1 MMTSTRFLQLS
12 KSHFFLFGPR
22 GTGKSTW
29 LRQTCPDALWLDLL
43 EVETERRYSARPEL
57 LVELVENH
65 PEPRAVV
72 IDEVQKVPQ
81 LLDAVHLLIE
91 RHTGHQFILTGSTA
105 RKLRRAGVNLL
116 AGRAILRSMHP
127 FMAAELGASFSL
139 ERALRQG
146 LLPLVWS
153 APEPAKALSSYFGVY
168 LREEVLQEGLV
179 RNVGNFARFLE
190 AISFSHAS
198 ALNLSSVARETEVGR
213 PTVQGYLEVL
223 VDLLLAFLVPP
234 FTKRAKRQLA
244 THPKLYWFDAGV
256 FAASRPA
263 GPLDRPEEMAGA
275 ALEGLVA
282 QHLRAWVD
290 YSELDLKLF
299 FWRTKSGSEVDFV
312 LYGGDGFHAIEVK
325 NTKRV
330 RPEDLRALKSFRTDY
345 PEATTRLLYRGDERL
360 LVDGISCLPCEEF
373 LRRLVPGQGLW

>member
-1 MMTSTRFLQLS
+1 MDSTRFLQPS
-12 KSHFFLFGPR
+12 PSHFFLFGPR

-29 LRQTCPDALWLDLL
+29 LRQTYPEGLWVDLL
-43 EVETERRYSARPEL
+43 ELETERRYAARPEL
-57 LVELVENH
+57 LVELVENTT
-65 PEPRAVV
+65 EPRAVV

-91 RHTGHQFILTGSTA
+91 RHAGHQFILTGSSA

-127 FMAAELGASFSL
+127 FMAAELGQSFSL

-153 APEPAKALSSYFGVY
+153 ATEPTKALSSYVGVY
-168 LREEVLQEGLV
+168 LREEVQQEGLV

-190 AISFSHAS
+190 SISFSHAS
-198 ALNLSSVARETEVGR
+198 ALNLSAVARETEVGR

-223 VDLLLAFLVPP
+223 LDLLLAFLVPP
-234 FTKRAKRQLA
+234 FTKRARRQLA
-244 THPKLYWFDAGV
+244 THPKFYWFDAGV
-256 FAASRPA
+256 FAATRPA

-290 YSELDLKLF
+290 YSGYDLKLH

-330 RPEDLRALKSFRTDY
+330 RPEDLRALKAFRKDY
-345 PEATTRLLYRGDERL
+345 PEATTRLLYRGEDRL
-360 LVDGISCLPCEEF
+360 LVEGISCIPCDQF
-373 LRRLVPGQGLW
+373 LRGLVPGRELG